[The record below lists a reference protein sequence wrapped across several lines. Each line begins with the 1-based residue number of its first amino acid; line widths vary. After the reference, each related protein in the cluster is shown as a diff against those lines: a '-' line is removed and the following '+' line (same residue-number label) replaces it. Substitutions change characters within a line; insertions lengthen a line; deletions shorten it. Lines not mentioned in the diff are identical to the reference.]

1 MSDPV
6 PAIAE
11 AAATGE
17 TEAIFA
23 DIRQVLG
30 VDVVNLVWRHLATI
44 DGALPW
50 AWGTL
55 RPLYADGSVIS
66 EATAL
71 HKELAL
77 PPMPSVPAEIFAG
90 LGLRP
95 DELAAIRGILATY
108 DHTNA
113 MAVVALTALHARLDG
128 RTPHDPAAAETSQ
141 VAARPRIELPKL
153 LDLTDMQTETA
164 TLVTALNG
172 FGTRRRGAV
181 LASMY
186 RHLAHWPSYL
196 SFAWLLLAPLDSD
209 GRLATAIQQAQR
221 AASVRADRLL
231 VRLAAS
237 PPPPAH
243 ASAISTA
250 IEPFA
255 GDLIVKM
262 LVICAFLR
270 RVTAWG
276 TRHDPERSGKHRK
289 ISGHMA
295 LCHSLSPGQ
304 RLADALCR

>member
-6 PAIAE
+6 PAITE

-17 TEAIFA
+17 TAAIFA
-23 DIRQVLG
+23 DIRQMLG
-30 VDVVNLVWRHLATI
+30 VDVVNLIWRHLATI

-55 RPLYADGSVIS
+55 RPLYADGSVRR

-71 HKELAL
+71 RGELAL
-77 PPMPSVPAEIFAG
+77 PSMRAIPADVFAG
-90 LGLRP
+90 LGLQPGDLTAIR
-95 DELAAIRGILATY
+95 DILAAY

-113 MAVVALTALHARLDG
+113 MAMVALSALCAHLEGHPQRD
-128 RTPHDPAAAETSQ
+128 
-141 VAARPRIELPKL
+141 ARPAEPRPAPPMPRTSLPRL
-153 LDLTDMQTETA
+153 LNLTDMQAGTA
-164 TLVTALNG
+164 ALVTALNE
-172 FGTRRRGAV
+172 FGTRRPGAV

-209 GRLATAIQQAQR
+209 GGLATAIQQAQR
-221 AASVRADRLL
+221 AASVRGHRLL

-237 PPPPAH
+237 PPPPAQ
-243 ASAISTA
+243 AAAISTA

-255 GDLIVKM
+255 GDVIVKM

-270 RVTAWG
+270 RVTA
-276 TRHDPERSGKHRK
+276 
-289 ISGHMA
+289 
-295 LCHSLSPGQ
+295 
-304 RLADALCR
+304 

>member
-6 PAIAE
+6 PAITE

-17 TEAIFA
+17 TAAIFA

-30 VDVVNLVWRHLATI
+30 VDVVNLIWRHLATME
-44 DGALPW
+44 GALPW
-50 AWGTL
+50 AWWAL
-55 RPLYADGSVIS
+55 RPLYVDGSVIH

-71 HKELAL
+71 HKALAL
-77 PPMPSVPAEIFAG
+77 PPMPSIPAEVFVG

-95 DELAAIRGILATY
+95 HDMGAIRGVLAAY

-113 MAVVALTALHARLDG
+113 MAAVALTALRARLDG
-128 RTPHDPAAAETSQ
+128 RTPHDAATAEPAPVATAE
-141 VAARPRIELPKL
+141 RIGLPKL
-153 LDLTDMQTETA
+153 LNLTEMQAGTA
-164 TLVTALNG
+164 VLVTALNG
-172 FGTRRRGAV
+172 FGTRRPGAI

-196 SFAWLLLAPLDSD
+196 SFAWLLLAPLDGD

-231 VRLAAS
+231 VRLAGS
-237 PPPPAH
+237 PPPPAQ
-243 ASAISTA
+243 AAAISTA

-255 GDLIVKM
+255 GDVIVKM

-270 RVTAWG
+270 RVTA
-276 TRHDPERSGKHRK
+276 
-289 ISGHMA
+289 
-295 LCHSLSPGQ
+295 
-304 RLADALCR
+304 

>member
-6 PAIAE
+6 PAITE

-17 TEAIFA
+17 TAAIFA

-30 VDVVNLVWRHLATI
+30 VDVVNLIWRHLATI
-44 DGALPW
+44 EGALPW

-71 HKELAL
+71 HKELIL
-77 PPMPSVPAEIFAG
+77 PPMPSIPAELFTG

-95 DELAAIRGILATY
+95 DDLAAIRGVLAAY

-113 MAVVALTALHARLDG
+113 MAVVALTALRARLDG
-128 RTPHDPAAAETSQ
+128 RTPRDSAAAEPAS
-141 VAARPRIELPKL
+141 VAAAARIGLPKL
-153 LDLTDMQTETA
+153 LDLTDMPTETA

-172 FGTRRRGAV
+172 LGTRRPGAV

-209 GRLATAIQQAQR
+209 GRLASAIQQAER

-231 VRLAAS
+231 VRLAGS
-237 PPPPAH
+237 PPPAQ
-243 ASAISTA
+243 AVAITSA

-255 GDLIVKM
+255 GGVIVKM

-270 RVTAWG
+270 RVTA
-276 TRHDPERSGKHRK
+276 
-289 ISGHMA
+289 
-295 LCHSLSPGQ
+295 
-304 RLADALCR
+304 